1 MKDNLL
7 YMNLLIIMI
16 LSIERY
22 VAVCKPKHYKKLES
36 NINKIIWLVFLI
48 GFVLSSS
55 NYFIEKSDLACSA
68 SLFTTT
74 SKLKSSSSSSS
85 SSTSK
90 AANSTSSNVYEA
102 TFSINLNLL
111 TSGILFSLSACI
123 STFFYVQ
130 IAWHHITRA
139 KQLKKKSE

>member
-1 MKDNLL
+1 
-7 YMNLLIIMI
+7 MNLLIIMI

-22 VAVCKPKHYKKLES
+22 VAVCKPQHYKKLES

-68 SLFTTT
+68 SLFT
-74 SKLKSSSSSSS
+74 SKLKSSS
-85 SSTSK
+85 
-90 AANSTSSNVYEA
+90 NEA

-139 KQLKKKSE
+139 KQLKKKSEYITF

>member
-1 MKDNLL
+1 
-7 YMNLLIIMI
+7 MNLLIIMI

-74 SKLKSSSSSSS
+74 SKLKSSSSSTSSKSTNNTSS
-85 SSTSK
+85 SS
-90 AANSTSSNVYEA
+90 SSNVYEA

>member
-1 MKDNLL
+1 
-7 YMNLLIIMI
+7 MNLLIIMI

-74 SKLKSSSSSSS
+74 SKLKSSS
-85 SSTSK
+85 TSK